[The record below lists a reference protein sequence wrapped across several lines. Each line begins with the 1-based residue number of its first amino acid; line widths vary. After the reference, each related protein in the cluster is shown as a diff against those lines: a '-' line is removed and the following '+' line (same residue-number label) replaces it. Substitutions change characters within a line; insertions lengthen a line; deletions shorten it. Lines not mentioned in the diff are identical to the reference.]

1 MDPEN
6 NGYIDLNPYWSGEDE
21 QYDNCDCPRPPP
33 PQFLIPPP
41 PASPSFQL
49 CQGQNSDLQ
58 YCDVRPLG
66 AEYTHPTFP
75 SLPVIAVCSSV
86 VFVAIL
92 VVSFLLWKHKRKV
105 QNFLPSKSEH
115 QPPCDIPSSNGV
127 TYDDV
132 LISHHP
138 TRIPTHH
145 HVGPNTQ
152 TLTPIEL
159 LDVKYG
165 AFSQPQFSHT
175 NFTFSSKQMGSL
187 RSNKSKEHF
196 NPIYEEVSGGSE
208 EKGDTRS
215 GDSDIED
222 SETEARVIGSEDEF
236 AEDELSLAEFPKEA
250 ALVDSTTSSLR
261 GSTGGDLCPDVASG
275 SSEGALTDISD
286 SRELRGLFRGNK
298 GGSLTHK
305 NVGQSSE
312 RIRNKH
318 GNGRSQPKHHYYLDK
333 NMRGKDQSYPTLQ
346 RGGDAPIPQNNINSA
361 THLDKPG
368 ISSNIKVSSHEPEYL
383 LSGHREIYSDHPNE
397 RRSHKRHTDSPA
409 PLPNPFGQDSE
420 QASVMYSPT
429 SGSKAGGL
437 PGAVLSELNQRI
449 SDPNKRPGLNSD
461 SQSRK
466 SPMPSKQRS
475 IAPVEL
481 ETFRAKPGL
490 RSIPNP
496 QKDNIYASID
506 EEEPY
511 TNDGNCQHTSRN
523 PGESRHSL
531 SRRGVPKGWNKAL
544 TSQYIPPIHNTEE
557 QESYGNIR
565 PVNDSRTI
573 GT

>member
-6 NGYIDLNPYWSGEDE
+6 NGYIDLNPYWTGEDE
-21 QYDNCDCPRPPP
+21 QYDNCDCPGPPP
-33 PQFLIPPP
+33 PQFVIPLP

-49 CQGQNSDLQ
+49 CHGQNSDLQ

-86 VFVAIL
+86 VLVAIL

-105 QNFLPSKSEH
+105 QNFLPCKSEH
-115 QPPCDIPSSNGV
+115 QPPCGIPSSNGV

-132 LISHHP
+132 LIGHHP

-145 HVGPNTQ
+145 HVGLNTQ

-165 AFSQPQFSHT
+165 GFSQPQFSHT

-187 RSNKSKEHF
+187 KSNKSKEHF

-208 EKGDTRS
+208 EKGDARS

-250 ALVDSTTSSLR
+250 VHVESTTSSLR

-298 GGSLTHK
+298 SESLTRR
-305 NVGQSSE
+305 NAGQSSE
-312 RIRNKH
+312 RLRDKRA
-318 GNGRSQPKHHYYLDK
+318 NGKGQSKGRHYLDK
-333 NMRGKDQSYPTLQ
+333 NIRGTDQSYPSLQ
-346 RGGDAPIPQNNINSA
+346 KRDDVP
-361 THLDKPG
+361 HLEKSG
-368 ISSNIKVSSHEPEYL
+368 ISSNTKVYSHEPEYL
-383 LSGHREIYSDHPNE
+383 RNGHRETYSDHSNE

-409 PLPNPFGQDSE
+409 PLPNPFGKDSD
-420 QASVMYSPT
+420 QPSVMYSPT
-429 SGSKAGGL
+429 SGPKAGGL
-437 PGAVLSELNQRI
+437 PGAVLSELHQRI
-449 SDPNKRPGLNSD
+449 SDSNKRPD

-466 SPMPSKQRS
+466 SPMPGNQRS
-475 IAPVEL
+475 TAPVEL
-481 ETFRAKPGL
+481 ETFRPKAGL
-490 RSIPNP
+490 RSIHNP
-496 QKDNIYASID
+496 HKDNIYASID

-544 TSQYIPPIHNTEE
+544 TSQYIPPILSTEE
-557 QESYGNIR
+557 QEPYGDIR